1 MSNNDMT
8 PEQFCYWLNGHFD
21 LSETETLSEAQVK
34 VIKEHLALVFNK
46 KAPSIID
53 LMEDVKNPSYP
64 VNKPFPTFFPPINNK
79 PIC

>member
-1 MSNNDMT
+1 MNDNNMT

-21 LSETETLSEAQVK
+21 LSDLDALTSKQVK

-46 KAPSIID
+46 KAKSIMD
-53 LMEDVKNPSYP
+53 LMEDDGLVKKSPSYLSTRP
-64 VNKPFPTFFPPINNK
+64 LK